1 MLTRGAWMAVA
12 LTLSEEEEEDDCL
25 PAYKEEEQER

>member
-12 LTLSEEEEEDDCL
+12 LTLSEEEEDDCL